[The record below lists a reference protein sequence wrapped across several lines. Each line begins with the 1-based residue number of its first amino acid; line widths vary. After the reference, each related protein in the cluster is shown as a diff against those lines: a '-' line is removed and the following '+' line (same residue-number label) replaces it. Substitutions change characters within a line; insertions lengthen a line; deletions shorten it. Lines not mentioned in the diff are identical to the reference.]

1 MNHTRTH
8 TWLTTRHLLTLLFV
22 AAPALAQTPHPL
34 PGPGAV
40 PELGALPGQA
50 PVVSFTPLAQQ
61 AQGAAAP
68 GTPAPATVPA
78 AARTAPASQA
88 TDKRRTHS
96 NADRIEHTLFDRRP
110 VAVTLRVDHE
120 RLVRLPF
127 PVMLEVPPE
136 LTGVLD
142 AQMIEDTAYLTAL
155 APIKRSRVLAHALDG
170 STVIPLDIRASGKGD
185 PKPELEVHYPS
196 AEPAGTMGGAGADP
210 SQPARPDMVQLT
222 RHAAQALYSPRRLL
236 KPLPGV
242 RQVEVSRSPV
252 VLYRDAKV
260 VTAPLGAWTSG
271 ELFVTAVRFSNASSE
286 ALELDMERLRGRW
299 IAATP
304 QHWRLH
310 PRGSEADTT
319 VVYLVSAHA
328 FDAIREE

>member
-1 MNHTRTH
+1 MNHTRIRTCLA
-8 TWLTTRHLLTLLFV
+8 TLQLLTLPIVSAL
-22 AAPALAQTPHPL
+22 ALAQTPQAL
-34 PGPGAV
+34 PVPEAL
-40 PELGALPGQA
+40 PELGALPDQA

-68 GTPAPATVPA
+68 AGVPAPARA
-78 AARTAPASQA
+78 AHAGQP
-88 TDKRRTHS
+88 TDKPRTGS

-110 VAVTLRVDHE
+110 VAVTLHVDHE

-236 KPLPGV
+236 KPMPGV

-271 ELFVTAVRFSNASSE
+271 ELFVTAVRFSNASSD

-304 QHWRLH
+304 HHWRLH

>member
-1 MNHTRTH
+1 MNHTQIRTR
-8 TWLTTRHLLTLLFV
+8 LTTRHLLTLCLV
-22 AAPALAQTPHPL
+22 ATPALAQTPHPL

-40 PELGALPGQA
+40 PELGALPGQVPA
-50 PVVSFTPLAQQ
+50 VSFTPLAQQ

-110 VAVTLRVDHE
+110 VAVTLRVDQE

-136 LTGVLD
+136 LTGVLE

-155 APIKRSRVLAHALDG
+155 EPIRRSRVLAHALDG
-170 STVIPLDIRASGKGD
+170 SAVIPLDIHASGKGD

-196 AEPAGTMGGAGADP
+196 AEPAGTMRGTGADP
-210 SQPARPDMVQLT
+210 SEPARPDMVQLT

-310 PRGSEADTT
+310 ARGSEADTT

>member
-1 MNHTRTH
+1 MNHTRIRTCLA
-8 TWLTTRHLLTLLFV
+8 TLQLLTLPIVSAL
-22 AAPALAQTPHPL
+22 ALAQTPQAL
-34 PGPGAV
+34 PVPEAV
-40 PELGALPGQA
+40 PELGALPDQA

-61 AQGAAAP
+61 AQGAAAHAGQP
-68 GTPAPATVPA
+68 
-78 AARTAPASQA
+78 
-88 TDKRRTHS
+88 TDKPRTGS

-110 VAVTLRVDHE
+110 VAVTLHVDQE

-136 LTGVLD
+136 LTGVLE

-170 STVIPLDIRASGKGD
+170 SAVIPLDIHASGKGD

-196 AEPAGTMGGAGADP
+196 AESAGAIGGAGADP
-210 SQPARPDMVQLT
+210 SEPARPDMVQLT